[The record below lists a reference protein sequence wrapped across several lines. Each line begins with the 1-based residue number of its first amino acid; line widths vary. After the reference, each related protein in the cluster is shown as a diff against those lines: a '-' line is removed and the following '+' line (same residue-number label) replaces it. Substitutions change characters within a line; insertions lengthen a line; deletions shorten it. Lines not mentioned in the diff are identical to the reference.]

1 MAGLAYGGSMTVR
14 LAARA
19 AIAAAA
25 LVALTACASSDSSDH
40 SVHASSTTA
49 GTSAASASSSMAGM
63 DHSSHTSASSTGSA
77 SATADAARQGDI
89 MFAQMMI
96 PHHNQALVLAGMVT
110 AGHHE
115 QSAKVT
121 DLANRIKKAQS
132 PEIATMTGWLKSWG
146 APMQPADH
154 QMAMPGMV
162 SDADLQKITAAK
174 GAEFDRLW
182 MTHMTAH
189 HEGAVTMAEQVLKTT
204 KDPAVKKLANDI
216 IAGQRA
222 EITEMKAALG

>member
-1 MAGLAYGGSMTVR
+1 MTYR
-14 LAARA
+14 IAARA
-19 AIAAAA
+19 AVAAAA
-25 LVALTACASSDSSDH
+25 LVALTACGSSDSSDH

-49 GTSAASASSSMAGM
+49 GTPIVSSPTTSATTTAGAEHSDHSGHSASPS
-63 DHSSHTSASSTGSA
+63 GSG
-77 SATADAARQGDI
+77 TTDPARQGDI

-121 DLANRIKKAQS
+121 DLAERIKKAQG
-132 PEIATMTGWLKSWG
+132 PEIATMRSWLKSWG
-146 APMQPADH
+146 APDQPADH

-182 MTHMTAH
+182 MTHMIAH
-189 HEGAVTMAEQVLKTT
+189 HEGAVSMAEQVKKTT
-204 KDPAVKKLANDI
+204 KDAAVTKLANDI

-222 EITEMKAALG
+222 EIAEMKAALG